1 MARLSKM
8 AGALTAG
15 EFKHAVS
22 QFPRLSDKAK
32 KVARAILVEG
42 QTFEEVCQEFDTSRQ
57 LAHEWATKVFE
68 AFRPSG
74 WVTESVTL
82 PPDQMEVVR
91 EMELA
96 ARQQWADELPPAR
109 IARR

>member
-8 AGALTAG
+8 AGALTAT
-15 EFKHAVS
+15 EFKNAVAK
-22 QFPRLSDKAK
+22 FPRLSDKAK
-32 KVARAILVEG
+32 GVARAILVEG
-42 QTFEEVCQEFDTSRQ
+42 QTFEQVTQEFDTSRQ

-68 AFRPSG
+68 VFRPSG

-82 PPDQMEVVR
+82 PPEQMEAVR
-91 EMELA
+91 KMELA

>member
-1 MARLSKM
+1 
-8 AGALTAG
+8 
-15 EFKHAVS
+15 
-22 QFPRLSDKAK
+22 
-32 KVARAILVEG
+32 
-42 QTFEEVCQEFDTSRQ
+42 
-57 LAHEWATKVFE
+57 
-68 AFRPSG
+68 
-74 WVTESVTL
+74 VTL